1 MAEKRV
7 QVEKLRPSA
16 RLQAVARPVETYVRQ
31 TSQYQESELSQFVKA
46 VSPAMNTLAEVERQE
61 KLKLQRE
68 AEKGIASKRA
78 FQAKLS
84 TGKALRE
91 ALNDY
96 VDNEEDYYQLST
108 EEVTARREEI
118 FAPYI
123 DAAMTSGDADLITAI
138 QQDLQLGNLD
148 FFGRY
153 YDKGKYEYTITNE
166 MTDLFNEIGY
176 IDRNFSMPNEL
187 KDQAIDELINGYQA
201 TSGTN
206 WNDING
212 FAFGL
217 AANQV
222 GTEGRNGIYRWLDRS
237 KQLNNTRFSET
248 KRQLDSRLATYDSKF
263 VNAQKDA
270 FFSQQM
276 QASLSNFLTTGDI
289 QGWASEV
296 TFQDGSTRSV
306 KDEDRISAYE
316 MYANQ
321 NQIGMEEQVAEF
333 WKPMDILPTAA
344 SNAIASGK
352 FVFKQGTELTDDNIQ
367 KAMNA
372 YESYKF
378 ATANQLPLKSNLMDD
393 DTKRLFHVVD
403 YLIEKKGIGGVGA
416 KPEAIMSEALRMVH
430 GINPKASTKK
440 ATIKDIEAGLDT
452 GVFDVTDLDEVTNKG
467 LIASYVQDGVNI
479 YMQLDGVGLEEALGA
494 ALEDAKKDFITI
506 EASNGTTQAISLL
519 NTDISRSGGEAVKL
533 QGYLNEYAAS
543 KEAQVAM
550 QSVGASGLTLKSS
563 GNRNELSVVMI
574 DDSGRVIGNFM
585 TIPLKV
591 ATDPATLSSMINER
605 QRRQAEEDAY
615 MTGQLGVVEAPI
627 QTELT
632 EDIVP
637 TTPEGTLDL
646 ANAPITMENMGIV
659 PIQEILPE
667 SFRINTAQ
675 PIMDGA
681 EFTGRYLYTGS
692 LPDGSTVRYQS
703 STTPV
708 KAGLTEPAYRDT
720 ILDKVTEAQEQ
731 PQEAGEPTYDEV
743 GLEVQR
749 TIQQAIED
757 TFDVESYSE
766 ISNMMGNQAE
776 DTLNKILKT
785 KAVRAM
791 EGTDKEKKSLIQT
804 VFGSLFNNPTEA
816 SGSDR
821 EGNVESMV
829 GQTVLDKATNLIISQ
844 EDFRAN
850 PYPDGKNKSV
860 GYGFYLPS
868 LEPDEKA
875 LIKDVN
881 NITKKEADAVIK
893 LKVQKINS
901 FWNKEVPNFS
911 TLSDE
916 KQAALTSM
924 AYQLGT
930 PNIPKSWTKFL
941 TALKEASKA
950 PEGSA
955 ERQEALEEAA
965 FNMLYN
971 RRANGSK
978 SQTNWHKQTP
988 KRAKAMAAVVAR

>member
-7 QVEKLRPSA
+7 QVERLRPSA

-31 TSQYQESELSQFVKA
+31 QSQYQESELSQFVKA
-46 VSPAMNTLAEVERQE
+46 VSPAMQTLAEVERQE
-61 KLKLQRE
+61 QLKLQRE

-96 VDNEEDYYQLST
+96 VENEEDYYQLST
-108 EEVTARREEI
+108 EEVTSRREEI

-166 MTDLFNEIGY
+166 MTELFNEIGY
-176 IDRNFSMPNEL
+176 IDRNFTMPNEL

-263 VNAQKDA
+263 VSAQKDA
-270 FFSQQM
+270 FFSQEM
-276 QASLSNFLTTGDI
+276 QTSLVNFLNTGDV

-306 KDEDRISAYE
+306 TDEDRITAYE
-316 MYANQ
+316 MYASQ
-321 NQIGMEEQVAEF
+321 NNIPVEEQVAEF
-333 WKPMDILPTAA
+333 WKPMDILPTQA

-352 FVFKQGTELTDDNIQ
+352 FVFKQGSEITEDNVQ

-372 YESYKF
+372 YQAYKF
-378 ATANQLPLKSNLMDD
+378 ATENQLPLKSNLMDD

-403 YLIEKKGIGGVGA
+403 YLIEKKGIGGA
-416 KPEAIMSEALRMVH
+416 EATPQEVMGEALRMVH

-440 ATIKDIEAGLDT
+440 ATLKDIEAGLDT
-452 GVFDVTDLDEVTNKG
+452 GVFDVTNLDEVTNKG
-467 LIASYVQDGVNI
+467 LIATYVQDGVNI

-494 ALEDAKKDFITI
+494 ALADAKKDFITI

-533 QGYLNEYAAS
+533 QRYLNEYASS
-543 KEAQVAM
+543 KEAKLAM
-550 QSVGASGLTLKSS
+550 ETVGATGLTLKSS
-563 GNRNELSVVMI
+563 RNRNELSVVMI

-585 TIPLKV
+585 TVPLKV
-591 ATDPATLSSMINER
+591 AADPATLRSMINDR
-605 QRRQAEEDAY
+605 QRRQAEEDAF

-627 QTELT
+627 QTALT

-637 TTPEGTLDL
+637 TTPEGTPDL
-646 ANAPITMENMGIV
+646 LNAPITMENMGIV
-659 PIQEILPE
+659 PIQPILPE
-667 SFRINTAQ
+667 SFRIITAQ
-675 PIMDGA
+675 PIMDGT
-681 EFTGRYLYTGS
+681 EFTGRYLYTGT
-692 LPDGSTVRYQS
+692 LPDGSTARYQS
-703 STTPV
+703 STTPI
-708 KAGLTEPAYRDT
+708 KAGLSQPAYEDT
-720 ILDKVTEAQEQ
+720 IIRQVTEEQ

-776 DTLNKILKT
+776 DTLNRILKN
-785 KAVRAM
+785 KAIQDM
-791 EGTDKEKKSLIQT
+791 EGTEEEKKSVITT
-804 VFGSLFNNPTEA
+804 VMDFLFNTSAEA
-816 SGSDR
+816 SGSDIA
-821 EGNVESMV
+821 GDVENITGTTPV
-829 GQTVLDKATNLIISQ
+829 DKATNLIISQ
-844 EDFRAN
+844 EGFRN
-850 PYPDGKNKSV
+850 TPYPDGKDRSV

-875 LIKDVN
+875 LIKDVE
-881 NITKKEADAVIK
+881 NITKEEADAVMK
-893 LKVQKINS
+893 LKIQKIDK
-901 FWNKEVPNFS
+901 FWNKEVGNFN
-911 TLSDE
+911 TFSDE
-916 KQAALTSM
+916 QQAALMSM
-924 AYQLGT
+924 AYQLGAT
-930 PNIPKSWTKFL
+930 NIPKDWPLFL
-941 TALKEASKA
+941 TALKKASNA
-950 PEGSA
+950 PVGSA
-955 ERQEALEEAA
+955 ERQAALEEAS
-965 FNMLYN
+965 FNMLFN

-988 KRAKAMAAVVAR
+988 KRAKAMAAVISG

>member
-7 QVEKLRPSA
+7 QVERLRPSA

-31 TSQYQESELSQFVKA
+31 QSQYQESELSQFVKA
-46 VSPAMNTLAEVERQE
+46 VSPAMQTLAEVERQE
-61 KLKLQRE
+61 QLKLQRE

-96 VDNEEDYYQLST
+96 VENEEDYYQLST

-263 VNAQKDA
+263 VSAQKDA

-276 QASLSNFLTTGDI
+276 QTSLVNFLNTGDV

-306 KDEDRISAYE
+306 TDEDRITAYE

-321 NQIGMEEQVAEF
+321 NKIPVEEQVAEF
-333 WKPMDILPTAA
+333 WKPMDILPTQA

-352 FVFKQGTELTDDNIQ
+352 FVFKQGSEITEDNVQ

-372 YESYKF
+372 YEAYKF
-378 ATANQLPLKSNLMDD
+378 ATENQLPLKSNLMDD

-403 YLIEKKGIGGVGA
+403 YLIEKKGIGGAGA
-416 KPEAIMSEALRMVH
+416 TPQERMDEALRMVH

-440 ATIKDIEAGLDT
+440 ATLKDIEAGLDT
-452 GVFDVTDLDEVTNKG
+452 GIFDVTDLDEVTNKG
-467 LIASYVQDGVNI
+467 LIATYVQDGVNV

-494 ALEDAKKDFITI
+494 ALADAKKDFITI

-533 QGYLNEYAAS
+533 QRYLNEWSSS
-543 KEAQVAM
+543 KEAKLAM
-550 QSVGASGLTLKSS
+550 ETAGATGLTLKSS
-563 GNRNELSVVMI
+563 RNRNELSVVMI

-585 TIPLKV
+585 TVPLKV
-591 ATDPATLSSMINER
+591 AADPATLRSMINER
-605 QRRQAEEDAY
+605 QRRQAEEDAF

-627 QTELT
+627 QTALT

-637 TTPEGTLDL
+637 TTPEGTPDL
-646 ANAPITMENMGIV
+646 LNAPITMENMGVV
-659 PIQEILPE
+659 PIQPILPE
-667 SFRINTAQ
+667 SFRISTAQ
-675 PIMDGA
+675 PIMDGT
-681 EFTGRYLYTGS
+681 EFTGRYLYTGT
-692 LPDGSTVRYQS
+692 LPDGSTARYQS
-703 STTPV
+703 STTPI
-708 KAGLTEPAYRDT
+708 KAGLSQPAYEDV
-720 ILDKVTEAQEQ
+720 IISQVTEEQ

-749 TIQQAIED
+749 TVQQAIED
-757 TFDVESYSE
+757 TFDVASYSE

-776 DTLNKILKT
+776 DTLNRILKN
-785 KAVRAM
+785 KAIQDM
-791 EGTDKEKKSLIQT
+791 EGTEEEKKSVITT
-804 VFGSLFNNPTEA
+804 VMDFLFNTSAEA
-816 SGSDR
+816 SGSDIA
-821 EGNVESMV
+821 GDVENITGTTPV
-829 GQTVLDKATNLIISQ
+829 DKATNLIISQ
-844 EDFRAN
+844 EGFKN
-850 PYPDGKNKSV
+850 TPYKDGKDRSV

-875 LIKDVN
+875 LIKDVE
-881 NITKKEADAVIK
+881 NITKEEADAVMQ
-893 LKVQKINS
+893 LKVQKIDK
-901 FWNKEVPNFS
+901 FWNKEVGNFN
-911 TLSDE
+911 TFSDE
-916 KQAALTSM
+916 QQAALMSM
-924 AYQLGT
+924 AYQLGAT
-930 PNIPKSWTKFL
+930 NIPKDWPKFL
-941 TALKEASKA
+941 TALKKA
-950 PEGSA
+950 ANAPVGSA
-955 ERQEALEEAA
+955 ERQTALEEAS
-965 FNMLYN
+965 FNMLFN

-988 KRAKAMAAVVAR
+988 KRAKAMAAVISG

>member
-7 QVEKLRPSA
+7 QVERLRPSA

-31 TSQYQESELSQFVKA
+31 QSQYQESELSQFVKA
-46 VSPAMNTLAEVERQE
+46 VSPAMQTLAEVERQE
-61 KLKLQRE
+61 QLKLQRE

-96 VDNEEDYYQLST
+96 VENEEDYYQLST
-108 EEVTARREEI
+108 EEVTSRREEI

-166 MTDLFNEIGY
+166 MTELFNEIGY
-176 IDRNFSMPNEL
+176 IDRNFTMPNEL

-263 VNAQKDA
+263 VSAQKDA
-270 FFSQQM
+270 FFSQEM
-276 QASLSNFLTTGDI
+276 QTSLVNFLNTGDV

-306 KDEDRISAYE
+306 TDEDRITAYE
-316 MYANQ
+316 MYASQ
-321 NQIGMEEQVAEF
+321 NNIPVEEQVAEF
-333 WKPMDILPTAA
+333 WKPMDILPTQA

-352 FVFKQGTELTDDNIQ
+352 FVFKQGSEITEDNVQ

-372 YESYKF
+372 YDAYKF
-378 ATANQLPLKSNLMDD
+378 ATENQLPLKSNLMDD

-403 YLIEKKGIGGVGA
+403 YLIEKKGIGGA
-416 KPEAIMSEALRMVH
+416 EATPQEVMGEALRMVH

-440 ATIKDIEAGLDT
+440 ATLKDIEAGLDT
-452 GVFDVTDLDEVTNKG
+452 GVFDVTDLDKVTNKG
-467 LIASYVQDGVNI
+467 LIATYVQDGVNV

-494 ALEDAKKDFITI
+494 ALADAKKDFITI

-533 QGYLNEYAAS
+533 QRYLNEYASS
-543 KEAQVAM
+543 KEAKLAM
-550 QSVGASGLTLKSS
+550 ETVGATGLTLKSS
-563 GNRNELSVVMI
+563 RNRNELSVVMI

-585 TIPLKV
+585 TVPLKV
-591 ATDPATLSSMINER
+591 AADPATLRSMINDR
-605 QRRQAEEDAY
+605 QRRQAEEDAF

-627 QTELT
+627 QTALT

-637 TTPEGTLDL
+637 TTPEGTPDL
-646 ANAPITMENMGIV
+646 LNAPITMENMGIV
-659 PIQEILPE
+659 PIQPILPE
-667 SFRINTAQ
+667 SFRISTAQ
-675 PIMDGA
+675 PIMDGT
-681 EFTGRYLYTGS
+681 EFTGRYLYTGT
-692 LPDGSTVRYQS
+692 LPDGSTARYQS
-703 STTPV
+703 STTPI
-708 KAGLTEPAYRDT
+708 KAGLSQPAYEDT
-720 ILDKVTEAQEQ
+720 IIRQVTEEQ

-776 DTLNKILKT
+776 DTLNRILKN
-785 KAVRAM
+785 KAIQDM
-791 EGTDKEKKSLIQT
+791 EGTEEEKKSVITT
-804 VFGSLFNNPTEA
+804 VMDFLFNTSAEA
-816 SGSDR
+816 SGSDIA
-821 EGNVESMV
+821 GDVENITGTTPV
-829 GQTVLDKATNLIISQ
+829 DKATNLIISQ
-844 EDFRAN
+844 EGFRN
-850 PYPDGKNKSV
+850 TPYPDGKDRSV

-875 LIKDVN
+875 LIKDVE
-881 NITKKEADAVIK
+881 NITKEEADAVMK
-893 LKVQKINS
+893 LKIQKIDK
-901 FWNKEVPNFS
+901 FWNKEVGNFN
-911 TLSDE
+911 TFSDE
-916 KQAALTSM
+916 QQAALMSM
-924 AYQLGT
+924 AYQLGAT
-930 PNIPKSWTKFL
+930 NIPKDWPKFL
-941 TALKEASKA
+941 TVLKKASNA
-950 PEGSA
+950 PVGSA
-955 ERQEALEEAA
+955 ERQAALEEAS
-965 FNMLYN
+965 FNMLFN

-988 KRAKAMAAVVAR
+988 KRAKAMAAVISG

>member
-7 QVEKLRPSA
+7 QVERLRPSA

-31 TSQYQESELSQFVKA
+31 QSQYQESELSQFVKA
-46 VSPAMNTLAEVERQE
+46 VSPAMQTLAEVERQE
-61 KLKLQRE
+61 QLKLQRE

-96 VDNEEDYYQLST
+96 VENEEDYYQLST

-118 FAPYI
+118 FSPYI

-263 VNAQKDA
+263 VSAQKDT

-276 QASLSNFLTTGDI
+276 QTSLVNFLNTGDV

-306 KDEDRISAYE
+306 TDEDRITAYE
-316 MYANQ
+316 MYASQ
-321 NQIGMEEQVAEF
+321 NKIPVEEQVAEF
-333 WKPMDILPTAA
+333 WKPMDILPTQA

-352 FVFKQGTELTDDNIQ
+352 FVFKQGTEITEDNVQ

-372 YESYKF
+372 YQAYKF
-378 ATANQLPLKSNLMDD
+378 ATENQLPLKSNLMDD

-403 YLIEKKGIGGVGA
+403 YLIEKKGIGGA
-416 KPEAIMSEALRMVH
+416 EATPQEVMGEALRMVH

-440 ATIKDIEAGLDT
+440 ATLKDIEAGLDT
-452 GVFDVTDLDEVTNKG
+452 GIFDVTDLDEVTNKG
-467 LIASYVQDGVNI
+467 LIATYVQDGVNV

-494 ALEDAKKDFITI
+494 ALADAKKDFITI

-533 QGYLNEYAAS
+533 QRYLNEWASS
-543 KEAQVAM
+543 KEAKLAM
-550 QSVGASGLTLKSS
+550 ETVGATGLTLKSS
-563 GNRNELSVVMI
+563 RNRNELSVVMI

-585 TIPLKV
+585 TVPLKV
-591 ATDPATLSSMINER
+591 AADPATLRSMVNER
-605 QRRQAEEDAY
+605 QRRQAEEDAF

-627 QTELT
+627 QTALT

-637 TTPEGTLDL
+637 TTPEGTPDL
-646 ANAPITMENMGIV
+646 LNAPITMETMGIV
-659 PIQEILPE
+659 PIQPILPE
-667 SFRINTAQ
+667 SFRISTAQ
-675 PIMDGA
+675 PIMDGT
-681 EFTGRYLYTGS
+681 EFTGRYLYTGT
-692 LPDGSTVRYQS
+692 LPDGSTARYQS
-703 STTPV
+703 STTPI
-708 KAGLTEPAYRDT
+708 KAGLSQPAYEDA
-720 ILDKVTEAQEQ
+720 IISQVTEEQ
-731 PQEAGEPTYDEV
+731 PQEVGEPTYDEV

-749 TIQQAIED
+749 TVQQAIED

-776 DTLNKILKT
+776 DTLNRILKN
-785 KAVRAM
+785 KAVQDM
-791 EGTDKEKKSLIQT
+791 EGTEEEKKSVITT
-804 VFGSLFNNPTEA
+804 VMDFLFNTSAEA
-816 SGSDR
+816 SGSDIA
-821 EGNVESMV
+821 GDVENITGTTPV
-829 GQTVLDKATNLIISQ
+829 DKATNLIISQ
-844 EDFRAN
+844 EGFRN
-850 PYPDGKNKSV
+850 TPYKDGKDRSV

-875 LIKDVN
+875 LIKDVE
-881 NITKKEADAVIK
+881 NITKEEADAVMQ
-893 LKVQKINS
+893 LKVQKIDK
-901 FWNKEVPNFS
+901 FWNKEVGNFN
-911 TLSDE
+911 TFSDE
-916 KQAALTSM
+916 QQAALMSM
-924 AYQLGT
+924 AYQLGAT
-930 PNIPKSWTKFL
+930 NIPKDWPKFL
-941 TALKEASKA
+941 TALKKASNA
-950 PEGSA
+950 PVGSA
-955 ERQEALEEAA
+955 ERQAALEEAS
-965 FNMLYN
+965 FNMLFN

-988 KRAKAMAAVVAR
+988 KRAKAMAAVISG

>member
-46 VSPAMNTLAEVERQE
+46 VSPAINTLAEVERQE

-96 VDNEEDYYQLST
+96 VDNEEEYYNLST

-118 FAPYI
+118 FAPYLE
-123 DAAMTSGDADLITAI
+123 AAMTSGDTDLVTGI

-148 FFGRY
+148 FFSRY

-166 MTDLFNEIGY
+166 MTDLFNEIGH
-176 IDRNFSMPNEL
+176 IDRNFDLPQEL

-217 AANQV
+217 AANQA

-237 KQLNNTRFSET
+237 NQLNNTRFSDT

-263 VNAQKDA
+263 INAQKDT

-306 KDEDRISAYE
+306 TDEDRISAYE

-333 WKPMDILPTAA
+333 WKPMDILPTVA

-372 YESYKF
+372 YQSYKF

-403 YLIEKKGIGGVGA
+403 YLIEKKGIGGKGA
-416 KPEAIMSEALRMVH
+416 KPEAVMGEALRMVH

-506 EASNGTTQAISLL
+506 EASNGTIQAISLL
-519 NTDISRSGGEAVKL
+519 NTDTSRSGGEAVKL
-533 QGYLNEYAAS
+533 QDYLNEYAAS

-585 TIPLKV
+585 TVPLKV

-615 MTGQLGVVEAPI
+615 MTGQLGVVTSEFDVSMSQRKDIYRPDLSNEALN
-627 QTELT
+627 QLALDGDTQAAGELRLRVNEENIYDVT
-632 EDIVP
+632 VAEGQAPVEPYTDAILREAAKPEVQQAVSEIVSEMNEEFGQAF
-637 TTPEGTLDL
+637 EG
-646 ANAPITMENMGIV
+646 V
-659 PIQEILPE
+659 
-667 SFRINTAQ
+667 
-675 PIMDGA
+675 A
-681 EFTGRYLYTGS
+681 EFSESQRDELINRV
-692 LPDGSTVRYQS
+692 LKQ
-703 STTPV
+703 
-708 KAGLTEPAYRDT
+708 KA
-720 ILDKVTEAQEQ
+720 IK
-731 PQEAGEPTYDEV
+731 
-743 GLEVQR
+743 
-749 TIQQAIED
+749 
-757 TFDVESYSE
+757 
-766 ISNMMGNQAE
+766 N
-776 DTLNKILKT
+776 
-785 KAVRAM
+785 M
-791 EGTDKEKKSLIQT
+791 EGTNKEKKSLIQT

-821 EGNVESMV
+821 EGNIENMV
-829 GQTVLDKATNLIISQ
+829 GQTAADKATNLIISQ
-844 EDFRAN
+844 EGFEPT
-850 PYPDGKNKSV
+850 PYPDGKDRSV
-860 GYGFYLPS
+860 GYGFYIPA

-875 LIKDVN
+875 LIKDVD
-881 NITKKEADAVIK
+881 NITKEEADAVMK

-911 TLSDE
+911 TFSDE
-916 KQAALTSM
+916 QQAALASM

-930 PNIPKSWTKFL
+930 PNIPKDWPKFL
-941 TALKEASKA
+941 TALKEAAKA

-978 SQTNWHKQTP
+978 SQTNWHNQTP
-988 KRAKAMAAVVAR
+988 KRAKAMAAVVAG